1 MVSKRFIHDLLDRV
15 KIEEV
20 VGGYVTLRRSGNSMK
35 GLCPFHHE
43 TAPSFHVTPSKGLFF
58 CFGCRKGGTVIDFLQ
73 EIEGKGF
80 IEIIKDLAEKQGIP
94 IPDDDMGGVSDK
106 KQKEQYERRRRHI
119 ELLKAATNLC
129 ESSLWKSTDGE
140 KCRGYLARRDI
151 SEETARAFRLGY
163 APPGGIGVQ
172 ALTRRLN
179 VSLQDAMDVGLLR
192 GGRDGGHY
200 ELFRGRLVFPVVV
213 PGGNVVGFSA
223 RGLPGTEEEKIKY
236 INSPETPYY
245 HKGEILFGLPQ
256 ALGAIRGSG
265 TAVMVEGNFDLL
277 AMVQAGFK
285 NVVAPLG
292 SALTAKQVD
301 LLGRMNTA
309 IVLLFDGD
317 EAGLKAAYR
326 AFEIIIPTG
335 VAVSIALCPSGED
348 PASFLSSHGKDEMEK
363 IVSGSRDMVQFV
375 IEQWVKKAGDSD
387 VTRVKALKDAWSL
400 LRQSPDELVRSEI
413 LRKLPQAFNI
423 SERKVKDY
431 LGFRESGRRSGAAA
445 AVAPAGP
452 EPAAPG
458 NIKKEYK
465 QILGAVID
473 FPKIAPEI
481 FGKGADIIESFSV
494 RKILHDV
501 AICVEE
507 SQGEKLQ
514 IPYLDI
520 TRSIEDE
527 AIKFWFM
534 QRLVGREAP
543 EFPDLGEAGMGARDS
558 LAKLE
563 KENIEQEIITKNEM
577 ASEALARGESGE
589 YEKILGEQ
597 QKLRR
602 KAKKIL
608 F

>member
-1 MVSKRFIHDLLDRV
+1 MVSKRFIQDLLDRV
-15 KIEEV
+15 KIEDV
-20 VGGYVTLRRSGNSMK
+20 VGGYVSLRRSGNSMK

-43 TAPSFHVTPSKGLFF
+43 TAPSFHVTPAKGLFF

-80 IEIIKDLAEKQGIP
+80 IEIIKDLAEKEGIP
-94 IPDDDMGGVSDK
+94 IPDDELRGVSDK
-106 KQKEQYERRRRHI
+106 KQKEKYERRRRHI
-119 ELLKAATNLC
+119 ELLKAATSLY

-140 KCRGYLARRDI
+140 KCRKYLARRDI
-151 SEETARAFRLGY
+151 SEETARAFSLGY

-179 VSLQDAMDVGLLR
+179 VSLQDAADVGLLR
-192 GGRDGGHY
+192 SGRDGGYY
-200 ELFRGRLVFPVVV
+200 ELFRGRLVFPIVV

-236 INSPETPYY
+236 INSPDTPYY

-256 ALGAIRGSG
+256 ALSAIRGSG
-265 TAVMVEGNFDLL
+265 TAIMVEGNFDLL

-292 SALTAKQVD
+292 TALTARQVD
-301 LLGRMNTA
+301 LLGRMNVS

-326 AFEIIIPTG
+326 AFEVIIPSGT
-335 VAVSIALCPSGED
+335 AVRIALCPPGED
-348 PASFLSSHGKDEMEK
+348 PASFLSSHGRDDMEK
-363 IVSGSRDMVQFV
+363 IVAHSRDMIHFV
-375 IEQWVKKAGDSD
+375 IEKWVIKAGDSD
-387 VTRVKALKDAWSL
+387 VSRVKALREVWGI
-400 LRQSPDELVRSEI
+400 LRQAPDELVRSEI
-413 LRKLPQAFNI
+413 LRKLPQAFKM
-423 SERKVKDY
+423 SERQVKDY
-431 LGFRESGRRSGAAA
+431 LGFRERNRRSSAA
-445 AVAPAGP
+445 APAGP
-452 EPAAPG
+452 EPAATG
-458 NIKKEYK
+458 TIKKEYA

-473 FPKIAPEI
+473 FPAIAPEI
-481 FGKGADIIESFSV
+481 YGRSADIIQSFSV

-507 SQGEKLQ
+507 SLDEKPE

-543 EFPDLGEAGMGARDS
+543 ESPDLGEAGRGAHDS
-558 LAKLE
+558 LAMLE
-563 KENIEQEIITKNEM
+563 KENFEQEIKTKDEKK
-577 ASEALARGESGE
+577 SEALARGESGE